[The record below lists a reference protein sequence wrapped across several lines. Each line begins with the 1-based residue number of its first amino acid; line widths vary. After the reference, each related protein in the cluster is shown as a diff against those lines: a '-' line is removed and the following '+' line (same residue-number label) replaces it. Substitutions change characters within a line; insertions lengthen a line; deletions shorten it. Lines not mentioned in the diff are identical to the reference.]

1 MQYKEGKE
9 VDFMNDKINANR
21 FSGFAG
27 LYENVRPSVPDI
39 ACNILIDYLGKKPD
53 TIVDLGCGTGLSTV
67 IWEDKSEQ
75 VIGIDPSEDML
86 AEAKSKRNEHISFI
100 KAFSDNTTLPDL
112 IADIIVCSQSFHWM
126 EPNATLT
133 EVNRIL
139 KPGGIFAAID
149 CDWPPVCD
157 WRAEKAYQ
165 AFMAKAHQIQRTNI
179 EMRNSFRRW
188 DKNEHLSNIKNSGYF
203 RYSRE
208 VIFLG
213 QERCSAERFSNIAF
227 SQSAI
232 QTILKTQPSLIE
244 EEMNTFSKEIKAIF
258 NESDF
263 NIGFCYRMR
272 IGVK

>member
-1 MQYKEGKE
+1 
-9 VDFMNDKINANR
+9 
-21 FSGFAG
+21 
-27 LYENVRPSVPDI
+27 
-39 ACNILIDYLGKKPD
+39 
-53 TIVDLGCGTGLSTV
+53 
-67 IWEDKSEQ
+67 
-75 VIGIDPSEDML
+75 
-86 AEAKSKRNEHISFI
+86 
-100 KAFSDNTTLPDL
+100 
-112 IADIIVCSQSFHWM
+112 
-126 EPNATLT
+126 
-133 EVNRIL
+133 
-139 KPGGIFAAID
+139 
-149 CDWPPVCD
+149 
-157 WRAEKAYQ
+157 
-165 AFMAKAHQIQRTNI
+165 MAKAHQIQRTNI

>member
-1 MQYKEGKE
+1 
-9 VDFMNDKINANR
+9 MNT
-21 FSGFAG
+21 F
-27 LYENVRPSVPDI
+27 L
-39 ACNILIDYLGKKPD
+39 
-53 TIVDLGCGTGLSTV
+53 LSR
-67 IWEDKSEQ
+67 
-75 VIGIDPSEDML
+75 L
-86 AEAKSKRNEHISFI
+86 
-100 KAFSDNTTLPDL
+100 
-112 IADIIVCSQSFHWM
+112 
-126 EPNATLT
+126 
-133 EVNRIL
+133 
-139 KPGGIFAAID
+139 